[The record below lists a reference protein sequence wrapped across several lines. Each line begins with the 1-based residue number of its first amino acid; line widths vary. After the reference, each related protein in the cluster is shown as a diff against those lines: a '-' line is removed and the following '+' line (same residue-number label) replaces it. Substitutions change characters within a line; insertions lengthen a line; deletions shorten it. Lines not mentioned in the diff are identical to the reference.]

1 MLAPPLNLA
10 GENPFQV
17 YANNLNSTLIA
28 LNIARS
34 TKANFVFMSSY
45 VYGPPQYLPI
55 DEAHPLSAVNPY
67 MGSKIA
73 GELICQQISKIY
85 QIPLIILRSFNIYGH
100 FITPGRLISDLVEAA
115 QHNNRLVLNDGTPK
129 RDYLY
134 IKDFHTLILRILSK
148 ETPNNGIFNVG
159 YGKSYTNLEVAE
171 IISQIGGYNSKILVK
186 SQPRPNDINDCSVN
200 VDLVKSQISHGITL
214 LTKTRVNEIFTTL

>member
-1 MLAPPLNLA
+1 MIGCFYFGARTSIEFSW
-10 GENPFQV
+10 ENPFQV

-55 DEAHPLSAVNPY
+55 DEAHPLYAVNPY

-100 FITPGRLISDLVEAA
+100 FITPGRFISDLVEAFNTTIDLFSMMGH
-115 QHNNRLVLNDGTPK
+115 QKEIT
-129 RDYLY
+129 Y
-134 IKDFHTLILRILSK
+134 ISRIF
-148 ETPNNGIFNVG
+148 I
-159 YGKSYTNLEVAE
+159 
-171 IISQIGGYNSKILVK
+171 
-186 SQPRPNDINDCSVN
+186 
-200 VDLVKSQISHGITL
+200 H
-214 LTKTRVNEIFTTL
+214 